1 MINAFKFSLVFIS
14 FLACGTIFA
23 QKSQKADINQ
33 LTPQELRSRL
43 NDFLSS
49 PAYAKELKQ
58 IDCEIEPDS
67 LEYSNKNGSPDRFNL
82 KYLPKTDKELSDSEK
97 MKIENIIK
105 DPLLENFLGNFKGG
119 VANTE
124 QMKAIK
130 DLISVSPRAKS
141 DFDKIIKA
149 TKEAGKALDEL
160 APANPKE
167 LEQLKN
173 TAEKLKSSIEQG
185 AVPGSGSGGGGPGS
199 GSGGGGPGSGSG
211 GGGPGSGSGG
221 GGPGSGSGGG
231 GPGSGSGGGGPGD
244 GLGRTLAGR
253 GLDRLIDGINNR
265 IKGTAP
271 IDSSKP
277 LVDLTKPTK
286 NLEDLLVQMSNGIS
300 ISSPVRSPNVPYETN
315 SQFLT
320 SNSAGCCVCPCVFS
334 NWVLVPYCTQFVSY
348 VKQGC
353 GFHKQYVPFVFSVPT
368 YAWVQMIPYP
378 SHYQT
383 TPPPVVSQPVVG
395 QQDFPVVTVPANMD
409 SETAFSMGKLAYQDN
424 KLAESLE
431 YLNHSLSLNPNN
443 VIGWHYRAVTQLQL
457 GQVKLAEESAKK
469 AGAFFVSHPENRIST
484 LSGLERIQGSAR
496 SFLVEHRLG
505 MTETEALVIAKAEL
519 PKDLLARKEQ
529 VLASAKK

>member
-1 MINAFKFSLVFIS
+1 MSQGLKPMIHLIRTLSLASS
-14 FLACGTIFA
+14 FLIVSIVLA
-23 QKSQKADINQ
+23 QAPDKANINNI
-33 LTPQELRSRL
+33 PSQELRSKLREFL
-43 NDFLSS
+43 NS
-49 PAYAKELKQ
+49 PSYSKELKQ
-58 IDCEIEPDS
+58 IEPLCDLEPDS
-67 LEYSNKNGSPDRFNL
+67 LDYSHNGGKPSRFNL
-82 KYLPKTDKELSDSEK
+82 QYLPKPDKNLSDDDK
-97 MKIENIIK
+97 KKIESIVK
-105 DPLLENFLGNFKGG
+105 DPLLENFLGNHKGG
-119 VANTE
+119 IANTE

-141 DFDKIIKA
+141 DFDKIINA

-160 APANPKE
+160 SPANPKE

-199 GSGGGGPGSGSG
+199 GSGGGGPGN
-211 GGGPGSGSGG
+211 
-221 GGPGSGSGGG
+221 
-231 GPGSGSGGGGPGD
+231 D
-244 GLGRTLAGR
+244 LGKAIAGR
-253 GLDRLIDGINNR
+253 GLERLIDGINKR
-265 IKGTAP
+265 INGTAP

-286 NLEDLLVQMSNGIS
+286 NLEDQLAKMSNGIS
-300 ISSPVRSPNVPYETN
+300 ISPPVRIPNVPNETYG
-315 SQFLT
+315 QVFT
-320 SNSAGCCVCPCVFS
+320 SNNADCCACPCISS

-383 TPPPVVSQPVVG
+383 TPLSSVS
-395 QQDFPVVTVPANMD
+395 QQDFPVVSVPANMD
-409 SETAFSMGKLAYQDN
+409 SETAFGLGKLAYQNN
-424 KLAESLE
+424 KLSESLE
-431 YLNHSLSLNPNN
+431 YLNHSLSLNPDN
-443 VIGWHYRAVTQLQL
+443 VIGWHYRAVAQLQL

-496 SFLVEHRLG
+496 GFLVEHRQT
-505 MTETEALVIAKAEL
+505 MTESEALVIAKAEL

-529 VLASAKK
+529 MLASIKKQ